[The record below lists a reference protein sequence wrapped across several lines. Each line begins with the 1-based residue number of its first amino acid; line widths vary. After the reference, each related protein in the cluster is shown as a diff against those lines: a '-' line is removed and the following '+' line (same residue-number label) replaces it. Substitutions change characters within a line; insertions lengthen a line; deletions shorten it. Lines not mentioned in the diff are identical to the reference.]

1 MRGKFILFNVTSYIL
16 RNAPRD
22 AILDRIGV
30 LSEDL
35 RNVQGTDLKQ
45 GALTSF
51 NFSRE
56 TFWEGKSVL

>member
-1 MRGKFILFNVTSYIL
+1 MPPEMLFW
-16 RNAPRD
+16 
-22 AILDRIGV
+22 DRIGV

-35 RNVQGTDLKQ
+35 INVQETDLKQ
-45 GALTSF
+45 GTLKSF

>member
-1 MRGKFILFNVTSYIL
+1 MPPEMLFW
-16 RNAPRD
+16 
-22 AILDRIGV
+22 DRIRV

-45 GALTSF
+45 GILKSF

-56 TFWEGKSVL
+56 TFWEEKGAL